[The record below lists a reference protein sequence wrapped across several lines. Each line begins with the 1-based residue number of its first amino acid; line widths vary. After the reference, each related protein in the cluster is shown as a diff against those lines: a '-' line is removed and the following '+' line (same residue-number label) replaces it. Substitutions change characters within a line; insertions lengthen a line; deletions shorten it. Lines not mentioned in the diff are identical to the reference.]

1 MDIVKDD
8 TMNAFRDVLF
18 ASVEPRKES
27 KTNNVLELTDK

>member
-18 ASVEPRKES
+18 ASVEPRKEALS
-27 KTNNVLELTDK
+27 NNVLTLTEV